1 MASIFI
7 FADAD
12 KNQFFICK
20 MYTSHETEL
29 KMSLTFII
37 SQMKDFV

>member
-7 FADAD
+7 FVDAD
-12 KNQFFICK
+12 KNHFFICK
-20 MYTSHETEL
+20 MHTSHETEL

-37 SQMKDFV
+37 SQEKVFV

>member
-12 KNQFFICK
+12 KNQMHTI
-20 MYTSHETEL
+20 HETEL

-37 SQMKDFV
+37 SQKKDFV